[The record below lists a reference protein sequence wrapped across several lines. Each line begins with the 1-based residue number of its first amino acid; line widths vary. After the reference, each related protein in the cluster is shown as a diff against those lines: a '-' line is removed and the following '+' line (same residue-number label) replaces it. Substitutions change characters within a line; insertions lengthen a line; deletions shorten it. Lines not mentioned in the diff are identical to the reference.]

1 MSRIRAG
8 IFQSDGAGLSPKQ
21 RFAGLANAIA
31 DQQLDLVVCP
41 ELFMSGYNVG
51 SDLHNLA
58 EPADGAFARA
68 VADLA
73 RQTGTAI
80 CYGYPERDDQ
90 TVYNSALV
98 VSCAGKPVANHR
110 KLAIPPGFEEDFFAP
125 GNQLTHFELGG
136 VKCALV
142 ICYDVEFP
150 EIVRAACV
158 AGAEVVIVPTALG
171 AQWDQVA
178 HRVVPARAFENGCYA
193 LYANH
198 AGIEGDITYAGAS
211 CIVGPD
217 GRDVVRAGD
226 GPQLISANLEASRV
240 AVARQ
245 RLPYFADLATLQSR
259 LGWKTGKL

>member
-1 MSRIRAG
+1 MLRAG
-8 IFQSDGAGLSPKQ
+8 IFQSNGAGLKPAE
-21 RFAGLANAIA
+21 RLAALAEAIA

-51 SDLHNLA
+51 NDLYDLA
-58 EPADGAFARA
+58 EPAGGPFAQS

-80 CYGYPERDDQ
+80 CYGYPERDGE
-90 TVYNSALV
+90 TIYNSALV
-98 VSCAGKPVANHR
+98 VSEAGAMLANHR
-110 KLAIPPGFEEDFFAP
+110 KLAIPPGFEQNFFAS
-125 GNQLTHFELGG
+125 GDQLTSFETGG
-136 VKCALV
+136 MKCALV

-150 EIVRAACV
+150 ETVRAACM
-158 AGAEVVIVPTALG
+158 AGAEVVIAPTALG

-198 AGIEGDITYAGAS
+198 AGNEGDMTYAGAS

-217 GRDVVRAGD
+217 GRDVARAND
-226 GPQLISANLEASRV
+226 QPQLITAILEASRV
-240 AVARQ
+240 AAARD
-245 RLPYFADLATLQSR
+245 RLPYFEDLVALR
-259 LGWKTGKL
+259 PKLA

>member
-1 MSRIRAG
+1 MLRAG
-8 IFQSDGAGLSPKQ
+8 ILQSDGAGLNSAE
-21 RFAGLANAIA
+21 RLTALAEAIA

-51 SDLHNLA
+51 SHLHELA
-58 EPADGAFARA
+58 EPADGPFAQS

-73 RQTGTAI
+73 RQTRTAI
-80 CYGYPERDDQ
+80 CYGYPERDGK

-98 VSCAGKPVANHR
+98 VSGTGAVLANHR
-110 KLAIPPGFEEDFFAP
+110 KLAIPPGFEQDFFAP
-125 GNQLTHFELGG
+125 GSQLTGFELGAM
-136 VKCALV
+136 KCALV

-150 EIVRAACV
+150 ETVRAACMT
-158 AGAEVVIVPTALG
+158 GAQVVIIPTALG

-198 AGIEGDITYAGAS
+198 AGSEGDITYAGAS

-217 GRDVVRAGD
+217 GRDVARASNQ
-226 GPQLISANLEASRV
+226 PQLITATLEASRV
-240 AVARQ
+240 AAARQ
-245 RLPYFADLATLQSR
+245 RLPYFADLVALR
-259 LGWKTGKL
+259 PKLA

>member
-1 MSRIRAG
+1 MLRAG
-8 IFQSDGAGLSPKQ
+8 IFQSDGAGLEPAD
-21 RFAGLANAIA
+21 RLAAFEEAIA

-51 SDLHNLA
+51 NDLHGLA
-58 EPADGAFARA
+58 EPADGPFAQSIA
-68 VADLA
+68 ALA

-80 CYGYPERDDQ
+80 CYGYPERDGE

-98 VSCAGKPVANHR
+98 VSATGHVLANHR
-110 KLAIPPGFEEDFFAP
+110 KLAIPPGFEQRFFAS
-125 GNQLTHFELGG
+125 GDQLTRFELGG
-136 VKCALV
+136 MKCALV

-150 EIVRAACV
+150 ETVRAACT
-158 AGAEVVIVPTALG
+158 AGAEIVIIPTALG

-198 AGIEGDITYAGAS
+198 AGSEGDITYAGAS

-217 GRDVVRAGD
+217 GRDVARAD
-226 GPQLISANLEASRV
+226 DQPQLVTAPLEAARV
-240 AVARQ
+240 AAARL
-245 RLPYFADLATLQSR
+245 RLPYLTDLVALR
-259 LGWKTGKL
+259 AKLA

>member
-1 MSRIRAG
+1 MSEVRAG
-8 IFQSDGAGLSPKQ
+8 IFQGDGAGLSPAQ
-21 RFAGLANAIA
+21 RLAGLATAIA

-58 EPADGAFARA
+58 EPEDGPFARA

-73 RQTGTAI
+73 RQTGTAV
-80 CYGYPERDDQ
+80 CYGYPERDGQ
-90 TVYNSALV
+90 SVYNSALV
-98 VSCAGKPVANHR
+98 VSGAGETLANHR
-110 KLAIPPGFEEDFFAP
+110 KLAIPPGFEKDFFAP
-125 GNQLTHFELGG
+125 GDQLTRFELGG
-136 VKCALV
+136 MNCALV

-150 EIVRAACV
+150 ETVRAACL
-158 AGAEVVIVPTALG
+158 ADAEVIIVPTALG

-198 AGIEGDITYAGAS
+198 AGVEGDITYAGVS

-217 GRDVVRAGD
+217 GRDVTRAGEV
-226 GPQLISANLEASRV
+226 PQLISATLEAARV
-240 AVARQ
+240 AAARQ
-245 RLPYFADLATLQSR
+245 RLPYFADLVALR
-259 LGWKTGKL
+259 PKLA

>member
-1 MSRIRAG
+1 MLKAG
-8 IFQSDGAGLSPKQ
+8 IFQSNGAGLKPVE
-21 RFAGLANAIA
+21 RLANLEEAIA

-51 SDLHNLA
+51 SQLHELA
-58 EPADGAFARA
+58 ETADGPFAQR
-68 VADLA
+68 VAELA
-73 RQTGTAI
+73 QQAGTAI
-80 CYGYPERDDQ
+80 CYGYPERDGE

-98 VSCAGKPVANHR
+98 VSAAGHVLANHR
-110 KLAIPPGFEEDFFAP
+110 KLAIPPGFEQNFFAS
-125 GNQLTHFELGG
+125 GDQLTRFELGG

-150 EIVRAACV
+150 ETIRAACT
-158 AGAEVVIVPTALG
+158 AGAEIIIIPTALG

-198 AGIEGDITYAGAS
+198 AGSEGDITYAGAS

-217 GRDVVRAGD
+217 GRDVARAAEE
-226 GPQLISANLEASRV
+226 PQLVSAPLEAARV
-240 AVARQ
+240 AAARQ
-245 RLPYFADLATLQSR
+245 RLPYLSDLVALR
-259 LGWKTGKL
+259 AKLA